1 MDPKQKKELMTICF
15 IFLELFLL
23 AFEHLF
29 KACRELIERKKNQK
43 HAGQGV
49 WRATATREIKKKK
62 KKHAG
67 VWKLKFSG
75 V

>member
-1 MDPKQKKELMTICF
+1 MDPKQKKELMTVCF
-15 IFLELFLL
+15 TFLELFLP
-23 AFEHLF
+23 ASEHLF
-29 KACRELIERKKNQK
+29 KACRELIERKKK
-43 HAGQGV
+43 SKACRLGGMACCS
-49 WRATATREIKKKK
+49 WSGKK